1 MTSTAEFD
9 SIRVETRGLGRWVFL
24 NRPEAMNALSVELLD
39 ELDGVIE
46 ADRDDLASRVL
57 VIGGDSRAFCTG
69 ADLAQITA
77 SLKDETPG
85 TKDFLQKIQLVFDK
99 LRHYPKPV
107 VAAVEGYALAGGLE
121 LIMCCDLVFAAES
134 ARIGDAHS
142 NFGILPGAGGASVL
156 PRKIGL
162 NAAKYIL
169 FTGDHYE
176 ARRWKELGLVN
187 EVFPDGELQDGVEQV
202 VQHLAKKSPLVL
214 REMKRLAN
222 KAIDQDLRSA
232 LDSEALALR
241 YHLRSRDL
249 AEGLDAFNNKRTP
262 EFRGY

>member
-1 MTSTAEFD
+1 M
-9 SIRVETRGLGRWVFL
+9 
-24 NRPEAMNALSVELLD
+24 
-39 ELDGVIE
+39 
-46 ADRDDLASRVL
+46 
-57 VIGGDSRAFCTG
+57 
-69 ADLAQITA
+69 
-77 SLKDETPG
+77 
-85 TKDFLQKIQLVFDK
+85 
-99 LRHYPKPV
+99 
-107 VAAVEGYALAGGLE
+107 
-121 LIMCCDLVFAAES
+121 
-134 ARIGDAHS
+134 
-142 NFGILPGAGGASVL
+142 
-156 PRKIGL
+156 
-162 NAAKYIL
+162 

-202 VQHLAKKSPLVL
+202 VQHLAEKSPLVL

-241 YHLRSRDL
+241 HHLRSRDL